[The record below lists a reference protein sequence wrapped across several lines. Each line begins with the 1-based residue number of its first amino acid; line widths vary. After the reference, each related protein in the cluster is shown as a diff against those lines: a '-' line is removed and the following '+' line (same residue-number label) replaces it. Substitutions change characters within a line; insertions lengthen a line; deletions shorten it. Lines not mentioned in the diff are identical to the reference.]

1 MDRVTETSLS
11 LLSLLMDVCAICRLL
26 QEQERW
32 EEETDVLKGEKTA
45 SLLFE
50 DDIHVLLWFT
60 NLSVSVC

>member
-26 QEQERW
+26 QEKERW
-32 EEETDVLKGEKTA
+32 EGEIDVVKGEKMA

-50 DDIHVLLWFT
+50 DDIHVLLWFA
-60 NLSVSVC
+60 NLSV